1 MRGKAIYSLGGAILQ
16 LLMRL
21 MRFSLRKFVETA
33 EKRPAYE
40 IVWKS
45 RYRLGWTRDKYS
57 CSLVWQ
63 NVRRQTREFLP
74 ALFRCEEFHASDCT
88 ESSY

>member
-21 MRFSLRKFVETA
+21 MRFSLQKFVETA

-40 IVWKS
+40 FVWKS
-45 RYRLGWTRDKYS
+45 
-57 CSLVWQ
+57 
-63 NVRRQTREFLP
+63 
-74 ALFRCEEFHASDCT
+74 
-88 ESSY
+88 